1 MTQGSMASQ
10 YADLILSGEQAL
22 EVNVRRIMNVIW
34 EGGLNSP

>member
-22 EVNVRRIMNVIW
+22 DVNVNQIMRAMPAW
-34 EGGLNSP
+34 RST